1 MSRSKKVVVI
11 ELNDRS
17 EYQRLL
23 AGEPQSCGM
32 RSGRVYLQGGDSCGE
47 HSTEGRE
54 ELLVFLCGQ
63 GELLIGEKE
72 RFEVGEGRVAY
83 IPPNTVH
90 NVRNTGS
97 KPLIYVYCVAVVN
110 GQEGKK
116 GDKPAGQQR

>member
-1 MSRSKKVVVI
+1 MSGSEKVIVV
-11 ELNDRS
+11 ELNDRC

-23 AGEPQSCGM
+23 GGEPQSCGM
-32 RSGRVYLQGGDSCGE
+32 RSGRVCLGVGDSCGE

-90 NVRNTGS
+90 NVKNTGD
-97 KPLIYVYCVAVVN
+97 KPLIYVYCVAPVSS
-110 GQEGKK
+110 QESKK
-116 GDKPAGQQR
+116 GDKQAG

>member
-1 MSRSKKVVVI
+1 MSQPKKVVVI

-23 AGEPQSCGM
+23 GGEPQSCGM

-97 KPLIYVYCVAVVN
+97 KPLIYVYCVASVSS
-110 GQEGKK
+110 QES
-116 GDKPAGQQR
+116 